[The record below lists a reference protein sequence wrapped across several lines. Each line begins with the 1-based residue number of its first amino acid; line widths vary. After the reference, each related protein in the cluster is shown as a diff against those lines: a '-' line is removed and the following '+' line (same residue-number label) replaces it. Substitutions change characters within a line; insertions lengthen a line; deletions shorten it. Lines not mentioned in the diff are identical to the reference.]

1 MATVSDL
8 VVASAQVKGGKLL
21 IRNRRAF
28 DEQIAL
34 LREGWE
40 LEVLVKRQRATRS
53 QQANRYYWGVV
64 VEMLHEH
71 TGYTPEEVHELLK
84 MRFIPKRLAVC
95 NGNGVVQDE
104 FVLGGSTREMD
115 TEEFGAYVEEICQWA
130 AQDLDL
136 IIPDPEQGRL

>member
-8 VVASAQVKGGKLL
+8 VVASAQVKGGRLH

-28 DEQIAL
+28 DDQIAQL
-34 LREGWE
+34 PEKWE
-40 LEVLVKRQRATRS
+40 LELLVKRQRATRS

-64 VEMLHEH
+64 VQMLSEH
-71 TGYTPEEVHELLK
+71 TGYTPEEVHDLLK

-95 NGNGVVQDE
+95 NGNGVIQDE

-130 AQDLDL
+130 ATDLDL